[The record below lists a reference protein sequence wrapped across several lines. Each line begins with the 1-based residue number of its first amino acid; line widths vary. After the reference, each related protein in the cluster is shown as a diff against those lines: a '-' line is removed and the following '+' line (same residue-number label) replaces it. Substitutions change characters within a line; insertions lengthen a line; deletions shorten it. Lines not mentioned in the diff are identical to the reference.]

1 MLTSLSLL
9 AFGCVYFVIGI
20 LLFIINIVAFEIVT
34 PYNLKNEIFVSQ
46 NKSVWYLIRWQLIG
60 QWIMIGSLIYFL
72 WMTYDHTFTWSKL
85 LDSTYSIMAFGLFG
99 VFLFQMTLFILSK
112 IMSLNKEIIADN
124 NESLWKI
131 IEWFLIAL
139 SIIISISL
147 YSY

>member
-46 NKSVWYLIRWQLIG
+46 NKSVGYLIRGQLIG
-60 QWIMIGSLIYFL
+60 QGIMIGSLIYFL
-72 WMTYDHTFTWSKL
+72 GMTYDHTFTWSKL

-124 NESLWKI
+124 NESLGKI
-131 IEWFLIAL
+131 IEGFLIAL